1 MQKTTFFLFILTIL
15 NCQNLF
21 AQTSCSIDQVQ
32 ILGQCAGS
40 AVYLDAQI
48 SGTLSNIPNAL
59 QWTQETGATFNIKD
73 ANKAKAVI
81 APALSSGTYS
91 FKITAQCEQGG
102 NVEKII
108 THTIFSKPNAGKDTI
123 SCENVIFLKRN
134 APSGSKWAVVPSS
147 LSITSIHPVRAEIGD
162 LTVEGDFFLP

>member
-40 AVYLDAQI
+40 TVYLDAQI
-48 SGTLSNIPNAL
+48 NGSLSNTPNAL
-59 QWTQETGATFNIKD
+59 QWTQETGISVTIKD
-73 ANKAKAVI
+73 ANTSKAII
-81 APALSSGTYS
+81 APVVSSGSYS
-91 FKITAQCEQGG
+91 FKITAQCAQGG
-102 NVEKII
+102 SVEKIV
-108 THTIFSKPNAGKDTI
+108 THTIFPKPNAGKDTV
-123 SCENVIFLKRN
+123 SCENVILLKRT

-147 LSITSIHPVRAEIGD
+147 LSSTDINATTAIIGG